1 MMDEKIINEKFHKY
15 EKMLSKSNISVY
27 EYYPATDTAVKL
39 DASLN
44 VVRKISPYMNEINSE
59 RWLDLQEQSRYVQ
72 FLRGM
77 SNGNIEIQYAD
88 DDGNMT
94 LKSIRKLYMVDETT
108 GEEYL
113 LITKKDVTKQKN
125 TERKYREQA
134 QRDSMTKLYNRVSG
148 REIVESYLDRKNPYE
163 SCGMLV
169 MDVDYFKGVNDSYG
183 HLFGDKVLIKI
194 SQLLMDH
201 FDKKA
206 VVSRVGGDEF
216 VVFFYDIDNNQ
227 LVSRIGGFFDDIKT
241 LTFAENDYIPTCSIG
256 VCFVPKNASN
266 CSYDQI
272 FQNADWALYQAK
284 KRGRNRYVFCDNM
297 HRYNEEIMEA
307 GQKEAAKQQ
316 LDARYFQNDILATA
330 FEVFEKH
337 RYFDDA
343 IKQLLQIIGIR
354 FQLDRISVVD
364 IDIRNNIASCSYQWR
379 ANGVKA
385 ALEKPQ
391 CYKREDFQKFF
402 SKYNAFNALVIND
415 ENVNEYSVEGQRLV
429 MQNNTRTV
437 LHIARYDEGRYAG
450 TVAFVTCNKN
460 RFWSLDKM
468 HELSEVVKLFSVY
481 RRKSLG
487 VNKYDC
493 GCGWYNDYNDYD
505 DLTGLISFARFKE
518 DVEHIIVSGT
528 RQDSVMVY
536 SDIENF
542 SEYNRKYG
550 FEQGDR
556 LLKEFAQYIIGTMQK
571 VEKTYFARIVSDQF
585 VLFMPYDISVNDIEY
600 KVQRINDSF
609 IRTYMGDD
617 DGIEI
622 NIRTGIYKVTGACSG
637 VSAAIDAA
645 NSARKHIKPSDELKV
660 VIYNES
666 MA

>member
-493 GCGWYNDYNDYD
+493 GCGWYNDYD

-571 VEKTYFARIVSDQF
+571 VEKTSFARIVSDQF

-600 KVQRINDSF
+600 QVQRINDSF
-609 IRTYMGDD
+609 TRTYMGDD
-617 DGIEI
+617 DGIKI

>member
-241 LTFAENDYIPTCSIG
+241 LTFEENDYIPTCSIG

-493 GCGWYNDYNDYD
+493 GCGWYNDYD

-571 VEKTYFARIVSDQF
+571 VENTYFARIVSDQF

-617 DGIEI
+617 DGIKI

>member
-39 DASLN
+39 DSSLN

-88 DDGNMT
+88 DDGHMT
-94 LKSIRKLYMVDETT
+94 LKSIRKIYMVDETT

-194 SQLLMDH
+194 SQLLMEH

-216 VVFFYDIDNNQ
+216 VVFFYDIENNQ
-227 LVSRIGGFFDDIKT
+227 LVSRVGGFFDDIKT

-379 ANGVKA
+379 ADGVKA

-487 VNKYDC
+487 FNKYDF
-493 GCGWYNDYNDYD
+493 GCGWYNDYD

-571 VEKTYFARIVSDQF
+571 LEKTYFARIVSDQF

-617 DGIEI
+617 DGIKI

>member
-44 VVRKISPYMNEINSE
+44 IVRKISPYMNEINSE

-88 DDGNMT
+88 DDGHMT

-487 VNKYDC
+487 VNKY
-493 GCGWYNDYNDYD
+493 GCGWYNDYD

-528 RQDSVMVY
+528 RQDLVMVY

-609 IRTYMGDD
+609 TRTYMGDD
-617 DGIEI
+617 DGIKI

>member
-39 DASLN
+39 DSSLN

-88 DDGNMT
+88 DDGHMT
-94 LKSIRKLYMVDETT
+94 LKSIRKIYMVDETT

-194 SQLLMDH
+194 SQLLMEH

-216 VVFFYDIDNNQ
+216 VVFFYDIENNQ
-227 LVSRIGGFFDDIKT
+227 LVSRVGGFFDDIKT

-402 SKYNAFNALVIND
+402 SKYNTFNALVIND

-429 MQNNTRTV
+429 MQNNTRTI

-493 GCGWYNDYNDYD
+493 GCGWYNDYD
-505 DLTGLISFARFKE
+505 DLTGLISFAHFKE

-617 DGIEI
+617 DGIKI

-660 VIYNES
+660 VIYNEG

>member
-44 VVRKISPYMNEINSE
+44 IVRKISPYMNEINSE

-88 DDGNMT
+88 DDGHMT

-148 REIVESYLDRKNPYE
+148 KEIVESYLDRKNPYE

-493 GCGWYNDYNDYD
+493 GCGWYNDYD

-528 RQDSVMVY
+528 RQNSVMVY

-609 IRTYMGDD
+609 TRTYMGDD
-617 DGIEI
+617 DGIKI

>member
-88 DDGNMT
+88 DDGHMT

-148 REIVESYLDRKNPYE
+148 KEIVESYLDRKNPYE

-241 LTFAENDYIPTCSIG
+241 LTFEENDYIPTCSIG

-493 GCGWYNDYNDYD
+493 GCGWYNDYD

-600 KVQRINDSF
+600 QVQRINDSF
-609 IRTYMGDD
+609 TRTYMGDD
-617 DGIEI
+617 DGIKI

>member
-88 DDGNMT
+88 DDGHMT

-493 GCGWYNDYNDYD
+493 GCGWYNDYD

-528 RQDSVMVY
+528 RQNSVMVY

-571 VEKTYFARIVSDQF
+571 VENTYFARIVSDQF

-600 KVQRINDSF
+600 QVQRINDSF
-609 IRTYMGDD
+609 TRTYMGDD
-617 DGIEI
+617 DGIKI

>member
-88 DDGNMT
+88 DDGHMT
-94 LKSIRKLYMVDETT
+94 LKSIRKLYMLDETT

-493 GCGWYNDYNDYD
+493 GCGWYNDYD

-571 VEKTYFARIVSDQF
+571 VENTYFARIVSDQF

-609 IRTYMGDD
+609 TRTYMGDD
-617 DGIEI
+617 DGIKI

>member
-88 DDGNMT
+88 DDGHMT

-125 TERKYREQA
+125 AERKYREQA
-134 QRDSMTKLYNRVSG
+134 QRDSLTKLYNRVSG
-148 REIVESYLDRKNPYE
+148 KEIVESYLDRKNPYE

-493 GCGWYNDYNDYD
+493 GCGWYNDYD

-571 VEKTYFARIVSDQF
+571 VENTYFARIVSDQF

-609 IRTYMGDD
+609 TRTYMGDD
-617 DGIEI
+617 DGIKI

>member
-44 VVRKISPYMNEINSE
+44 IVRKISPYMNEINSE

-88 DDGNMT
+88 DDGHMT

-493 GCGWYNDYNDYD
+493 GCGWYNDYD

-528 RQDSVMVY
+528 RQNSVMVY

-600 KVQRINDSF
+600 QVQRINDSF
-609 IRTYMGDD
+609 TRTYMGDD
-617 DGIEI
+617 DGIKI

>member
-88 DDGNMT
+88 DDGHMT

-241 LTFAENDYIPTCSIG
+241 LTFEENDYIPTCSIG

-487 VNKYDC
+487 VNKY
-493 GCGWYNDYNDYD
+493 GCGWYNDYD

-556 LLKEFAQYIIGTMQK
+556 LLKEFAQYIIGAMQK

-617 DGIEI
+617 DGIKI

>member
-44 VVRKISPYMNEINSE
+44 IVRKISPYMNEINSE

-88 DDGNMT
+88 DDGHMT

-148 REIVESYLDRKNPYE
+148 KEIVESYLDRKNPYE

-487 VNKYDC
+487 VNKY
-493 GCGWYNDYNDYD
+493 GCGWYNDYD

-609 IRTYMGDD
+609 TRTYMGDD
-617 DGIEI
+617 DGIKI

>member
-88 DDGNMT
+88 DDGHMT
-94 LKSIRKLYMVDETT
+94 LKSIRKIYMVDETT

-194 SQLLMDH
+194 SQLLMEH

-216 VVFFYDIDNNQ
+216 VVFFYDIENNQ

-429 MQNNTRTV
+429 MQNNTRTI

-493 GCGWYNDYNDYD
+493 GCGWYNDYD

-609 IRTYMGDD
+609 TRTYMGDD
-617 DGIEI
+617 DGIKI

>member
-77 SNGNIEIQYAD
+77 SNGNIEIQYVD
-88 DDGNMT
+88 DDGHMT
-94 LKSIRKLYMVDETT
+94 LKSIRKLYMLDETT

-241 LTFAENDYIPTCSIG
+241 LTFEENDYIPTCSIG

-493 GCGWYNDYNDYD
+493 GCGWYNDYD

-617 DGIEI
+617 DGIKI

>member
-39 DASLN
+39 DSSLN

-88 DDGNMT
+88 DDGHMT
-94 LKSIRKLYMVDETT
+94 LKSIRKIYMVDETT
-108 GEEYL
+108 GEQYL

-194 SQLLMDH
+194 SQLLMEH

-216 VVFFYDIDNNQ
+216 VVFFYDIENNQ
-227 LVSRIGGFFDDIKT
+227 LVSRVGGFFDDIKT

-429 MQNNTRTV
+429 MQNNTRTI

-493 GCGWYNDYNDYD
+493 GCGWYNDYD

-617 DGIEI
+617 DGIKI

-660 VIYNES
+660 VIYNEG

>member
-88 DDGNMT
+88 DDGHMT

-493 GCGWYNDYNDYD
+493 GCGWYNDYD

-571 VEKTYFARIVSDQF
+571 VENTYFARIVSDQF

-600 KVQRINDSF
+600 QVQRINDSF

-617 DGIEI
+617 DGIKI

>member
-493 GCGWYNDYNDYD
+493 GCGWYNDYD

-571 VEKTYFARIVSDQF
+571 VENTYFARIASDQF

-609 IRTYMGDD
+609 TRTYMGDD
-617 DGIEI
+617 DGIKI

>member
-88 DDGNMT
+88 DDGHMT
-94 LKSIRKLYMVDETT
+94 LKSIRKLYMLDETT

-241 LTFAENDYIPTCSIG
+241 LTFEENDYIPTCSIG

-493 GCGWYNDYNDYD
+493 GCGWYNDYD

-617 DGIEI
+617 DGIKI

>member
-39 DASLN
+39 DSSLN

-88 DDGNMT
+88 DDGHMT
-94 LKSIRKLYMVDETT
+94 LKSIRKIYMVDETT

-194 SQLLMDH
+194 SQLLMEH

-216 VVFFYDIDNNQ
+216 VVFFYDIENNQ
-227 LVSRIGGFFDDIKT
+227 LVSRVGGFFDDIKT

-379 ANGVKA
+379 ADGVKA

-429 MQNNTRTV
+429 MQNNTRTI

-493 GCGWYNDYNDYD
+493 GCGWYNDYD

-617 DGIEI
+617 DGIKI

>member
-44 VVRKISPYMNEINSE
+44 IVRKISPYMNEINSE

-88 DDGNMT
+88 DDGHMT

-241 LTFAENDYIPTCSIG
+241 LTFEENDYIPTCSIG

-493 GCGWYNDYNDYD
+493 GCGWYNDYD

-528 RQDSVMVY
+528 RQNSVMVY

-617 DGIEI
+617 DGIKI

>member
-88 DDGNMT
+88 DDGHMT

-493 GCGWYNDYNDYD
+493 GCGWYNDYD

-617 DGIEI
+617 DGIKI
-622 NIRTGIYKVTGACSG
+622 NIRTGIYKVTEACSG

>member
-44 VVRKISPYMNEINSE
+44 IVRKISPYMNEINSE

-88 DDGNMT
+88 DDGHMT

-241 LTFAENDYIPTCSIG
+241 LTFEENDYIPTCSIG

-493 GCGWYNDYNDYD
+493 GCGWYNDYD

-609 IRTYMGDD
+609 TRTYMGDD
-617 DGIEI
+617 DGIKI

>member
-487 VNKYDC
+487 VNKY
-493 GCGWYNDYNDYD
+493 GCGWYNDYD

-528 RQDSVMVY
+528 LQDSVMVY

-617 DGIEI
+617 DGIKI

>member
-88 DDGNMT
+88 DDGHMT

-227 LVSRIGGFFDDIKT
+227 LVSRIGEFFDDIKT

-391 CYKREDFQKFF
+391 YYKREDFQKFF

-487 VNKYDC
+487 VNKY
-493 GCGWYNDYNDYD
+493 GCGWYNDYD

-617 DGIEI
+617 DGIKI

>member
-88 DDGNMT
+88 DDGHMT

-337 RYFDDA
+337 RCFDDA

-493 GCGWYNDYNDYD
+493 GCGWYNDYD

-571 VEKTYFARIVSDQF
+571 VENTYFARIVSDQF

-600 KVQRINDSF
+600 QVQRINDSF
-609 IRTYMGDD
+609 TRTYMGDD
-617 DGIEI
+617 DGIKI

>member
-88 DDGNMT
+88 DDGHMT

-148 REIVESYLDRKNPYE
+148 KEIVESYLDRKNPYE

-194 SQLLMDH
+194 SQLLMEH

-216 VVFFYDIDNNQ
+216 IVFFYDIENNQ
-227 LVSRIGGFFDDIKT
+227 LVSRVGGFFDDIKT

-415 ENVNEYSVEGQRLV
+415 ENMNEYSVEGQRLV

-468 HELSEVVKLFSVY
+468 QELSEVVKLFSVY

-487 VNKYDC
+487 FNKYDC
-493 GCGWYNDYNDYD
+493 GCGWYNDYD

-571 VEKTYFARIVSDQF
+571 AEKTYFARIVSDQF

-617 DGIEI
+617 DGIKI

>member
-27 EYYPATDTAVKL
+27 EYYPATDTAVQL

-493 GCGWYNDYNDYD
+493 GCGWYNDYD

-571 VEKTYFARIVSDQF
+571 VENTYFARIVSDQF

-609 IRTYMGDD
+609 TRTYMGDD
-617 DGIEI
+617 DGIKI

>member
-88 DDGNMT
+88 DDGHMT

-241 LTFAENDYIPTCSIG
+241 LTFEENDYIPTCSIG

-493 GCGWYNDYNDYD
+493 GCGWYNDYD

-571 VEKTYFARIVSDQF
+571 VENTYFARIVSDQF

-617 DGIEI
+617 DGIKI

>member
-88 DDGNMT
+88 DDGHMT
-94 LKSIRKLYMVDETT
+94 LKSIRKIYMVDETT

-194 SQLLMDH
+194 SQLLMEH

-216 VVFFYDIDNNQ
+216 VVFFYDIENNQ

-364 IDIRNNIASCSYQWR
+364 IDIMNNIASCSYQWR

-468 HELSEVVKLFSVY
+468 HELSEVVKLFSIY

-487 VNKYDC
+487 FNKYDC
-493 GCGWYNDYNDYD
+493 GCGWYNDYD

-571 VEKTYFARIVSDQF
+571 LEKTYFARILSDQF

-609 IRTYMGDD
+609 TRTYMGDD
-617 DGIEI
+617 DGIKI

>member
-88 DDGNMT
+88 DDGHMT

-148 REIVESYLDRKNPYE
+148 KEIVESYLDRKNPYE

-194 SQLLMDH
+194 SQLLMEH

-216 VVFFYDIDNNQ
+216 IVFFYDIENNQ
-227 LVSRIGGFFDDIKT
+227 LVSRVGGFFDDIKT

-481 RRKSLG
+481 MRKSLG
-487 VNKYDC
+487 FNKYDC
-493 GCGWYNDYNDYD
+493 GCGWHNDYD

-518 DVEHIIVSGT
+518 DVEHIIVSGA

-571 VEKTYFARIVSDQF
+571 AEKTYFARIVSDQF

-609 IRTYMGDD
+609 TRTYMGDD
-617 DGIEI
+617 DGIKI
-622 NIRTGIYKVTGACSG
+622 NIRTGIYKVTEACSG

>member
-88 DDGNMT
+88 DDGHMT
-94 LKSIRKLYMVDETT
+94 LKSIRKLYMLDETT

-241 LTFAENDYIPTCSIG
+241 LTFEENDYIPTCSIG

-493 GCGWYNDYNDYD
+493 GCGWYNDYD

-571 VEKTYFARIVSDQF
+571 VENTYFARIVSDQF

-609 IRTYMGDD
+609 TRTYMGDD
-617 DGIEI
+617 DGIKI

>member
-316 LDARYFQNDILATA
+316 LDARYSQNDILATA

-493 GCGWYNDYNDYD
+493 GCGWYNDYD

-528 RQDSVMVY
+528 LQDSVMVY

-571 VEKTYFARIVSDQF
+571 VEKTYFARIVSDHF

-617 DGIEI
+617 DGIKI

>member
-88 DDGNMT
+88 DDGHMT
-94 LKSIRKLYMVDETT
+94 LKSIRKLYMLDETT

-241 LTFAENDYIPTCSIG
+241 LTFEENDYIPTCSIG

-493 GCGWYNDYNDYD
+493 GCGWYNDYD

-600 KVQRINDSF
+600 QVQRINDSF
-609 IRTYMGDD
+609 TRTYMGDD
-617 DGIEI
+617 DGIKI

>member
-88 DDGNMT
+88 DDGHMT

-125 TERKYREQA
+125 TEKKYREQA

-241 LTFAENDYIPTCSIG
+241 LTFEENDYIPTCSIG

-487 VNKYDC
+487 VNKY
-493 GCGWYNDYNDYD
+493 GCGWYNDYD

-617 DGIEI
+617 DGIKI

>member
-1 MMDEKIINEKFHKY
+1 MDEKIINEKFLKY

-72 FLRGM
+72 FLRGI

-88 DDGNMT
+88 DDGHMT
-94 LKSIRKLYMVDETT
+94 LKSIRKLCMVDDTT

-134 QRDSMTKLYNRVSG
+134 QRDPMTKLYNRVSG
-148 REIVESYLDRKNPYE
+148 KEIVESYLDRKNPYE

-194 SQLLMDH
+194 SQLLMEH

-216 VVFFYDIDNNQ
+216 IVFFYDIENNQ
-227 LVSRIGGFFDDIKT
+227 LVSKVGGFFDDIKT
-241 LTFAENDYIPTCSIG
+241 LTFEENDYIPTCSIG

-354 FQLDRISVVD
+354 FQLDRISIVD
-364 IDIRNNIASCSYQWR
+364 IDIRNNIASCSCQWR
-379 ANGVKA
+379 ADGVKA

-415 ENVNEYSVEGQRLV
+415 ENVSEYSVEGQQLV

-468 HELSEVVKLFSVY
+468 CELSEVVKLFSVY
-481 RRKSLG
+481 MRKSLG
-487 VNKYDC
+487 FNKYDC
-493 GCGWYNDYNDYD
+493 GCGWRNDYD

-518 DVEHIIVSGT
+518 DVEHIIVSGA

-571 VEKTYFARIVSDQF
+571 AEKTYFARIVSDQF
-585 VLFMPYDISVNDIEY
+585 VLFMPYDMSVNDIEY

-609 IRTYMGDD
+609 IRTYTGDD
-617 DGIEI
+617 DGIKI
-622 NIRTGIYKVTGACSG
+622 NIRTGIYKITGACSG

-645 NSARKHIKPSDELKV
+645 NSARKHVKQTDELKV
-660 VIYNES
+660 VIYDDS

>member
-88 DDGNMT
+88 DDGHMT

-148 REIVESYLDRKNPYE
+148 KEIVESYLDRKNPYE

-493 GCGWYNDYNDYD
+493 GCGWYNDYD

-528 RQDSVMVY
+528 RQNSVMVY

-571 VEKTYFARIVSDQF
+571 VENTYFARIVSDQF

-600 KVQRINDSF
+600 QVQRINDSF
-609 IRTYMGDD
+609 TRTYMGDD
-617 DGIEI
+617 DGIKI

>member
-1 MMDEKIINEKFHKY
+1 MDEKIINEKFLKY

-27 EYYPATDTAVKL
+27 EYYPTTDTAVKL

-72 FLRGM
+72 FLRGI

-88 DDGNMT
+88 DDGHMT
-94 LKSIRKLYMVDETT
+94 LKSIRKLCMVDDTT

-134 QRDSMTKLYNRVSG
+134 QRDPMTKLYNRVSG
-148 REIVESYLDRKNPYE
+148 KEIVESYLDRKNPYE

-194 SQLLMDH
+194 SQLLMEH

-216 VVFFYDIDNNQ
+216 IVFFYDIENNQ
-227 LVSRIGGFFDDIKT
+227 LVSKVGGFFDDIKT
-241 LTFAENDYIPTCSIG
+241 LTFEENDYIPTCSIG

-364 IDIRNNIASCSYQWR
+364 VDIRNNIASCSYQWR
-379 ANGVKA
+379 ADGVKA

-415 ENVNEYSVEGQRLV
+415 ENVSEYSVEGQQLV

-481 RRKSLG
+481 MRKSLG
-487 VNKYDC
+487 FNKYDC
-493 GCGWYNDYNDYD
+493 GCGWRNDYD

-518 DVEHIIVSGT
+518 DVEHIIVSGA

-571 VEKTYFARIVSDQF
+571 AEKTYFARIVSDQF
-585 VLFMPYDISVNDIEY
+585 VLFMPYDMSVNDIEY

-609 IRTYMGDD
+609 IRTYTGDD
-617 DGIEI
+617 DGIKI
-622 NIRTGIYKVTGACSG
+622 NIRTGIYKITGACSG

-645 NSARKHIKPSDELKV
+645 NSARKHVKQTDELKV
-660 VIYNES
+660 VIYDDS

>member
-44 VVRKISPYMNEINSE
+44 IVRKISPYMNEINSE

-88 DDGNMT
+88 DDGHMT

-241 LTFAENDYIPTCSIG
+241 LTFEENDYIPTCSIG

-493 GCGWYNDYNDYD
+493 GCGWYNDYD

-528 RQDSVMVY
+528 RQNSVMVY

-571 VEKTYFARIVSDQF
+571 VENTYFARIVSDQF

-617 DGIEI
+617 DGIKI